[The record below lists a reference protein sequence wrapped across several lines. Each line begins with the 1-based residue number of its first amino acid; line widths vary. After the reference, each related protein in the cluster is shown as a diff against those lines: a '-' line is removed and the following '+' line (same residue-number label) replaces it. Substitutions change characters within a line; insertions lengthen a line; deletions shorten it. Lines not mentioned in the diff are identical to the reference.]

1 MYCQIKPL
9 SFYDFN
15 VSRIPGLHVDEEIA
29 ATGDFWENI
38 FASPSKSCK
47 GNPKPSARNLH
58 ESSALSP
65 VLPETSI
72 FDVTQCQLT
81 N

>member
-1 MYCQIKPL
+1 MYYQIKPPSL
-9 SFYDFN
+9 YDFN
-15 VSRIPGLHVDEEIA
+15 VSRIPGLHVEEEIV
-29 ATGDFWENI
+29 ATGNFWENI

-47 GNPKPSARNLH
+47 GNPKPRARNLH

-65 VLPETSI
+65 VLSETSI
-72 FDVTQCQLT
+72 FDVTQGELA